1 LVQPFPPTPRR
12 RAARLLG
19 APAAALLAALTVGA
33 APAAADSGCTLFAAP
48 NGSDSAAGTEAAPF
62 RSIQQLT
69 RALGPGETGCLRAGE
84 YGGRD
89 VFLDQPGVTLTSY
102 PGERATISAFLEVEE
117 SAPGAS
123 VRALRFDTAGNPNS
137 VGTKIQADR
146 TVFADNIVT
155 KGGEG
160 ICLLVGSQNDAE
172 RVVIERNHI
181 YACGPADSKFDHQI
195 YLQGT
200 RGAVVRWN
208 ILNDNAGG
216 WGVHLYSDADG
227 SVVEHNIIDG
237 NKGGVIFAGDGQGN
251 TSDGNT
257 VRYNAITNSGP
268 RYNIEGS
275 WSGGPE
281 GQGNTA
287 HDNCV
292 YSKGG
297 GRAGVAPLFGFAARS
312 NFTPA
317 AEPYAGEWRLEP
329 GSRCAE
335 VVGDVR
341 RTIATGT
348 PAVTKPF
355 APPRVFLEQPRA
367 GRPRRAVR
375 LSGRVMGR
383 AGGQARKVALQVLGP
398 RGWRTRARLRTRGG
412 RFAVLIRG
420 SRKRGVR
427 PARTVRVIRVHAAR
441 NARVVRV
448 RAVVPGV
455 ARSRAVRVRVAR

>member
-1 LVQPFPPTPRR
+1 VQPFPPTSCR

-19 APAAALLAALTVGA
+19 APAAALLAALSVGA
-33 APAAADSGCTLFAAP
+33 APALADSSCTRVAAP
-48 NGSDSAAGTEAAPF
+48 YGSDAAEGTDGAPY
-62 RSIQQLT
+62 RSLQRLT

-89 VFLDQPGVTLTSY
+89 AFLDQPGVMLTSY
-102 PGERATISAFLEVEE
+102 PGEEATITAFLEVEE
-117 SAPGAS
+117 SAAGAS
-123 VRALRFDTAGNPNS
+123 VRNLRFDTTGNPNS

-146 TVFADNIVT
+146 AVFADNTVT
-155 KGGEG
+155 KGHEG

-181 YACGPADSKFDHQI
+181 HACGPAESKFDHQI

-208 ILNDNAGG
+208 ILNDNPGG

-227 SVVEHNIIDG
+227 SIVEHNIIDG

-268 RYNIEGS
+268 RFNIEGS

-281 GQGNTA
+281 GRGNTA

-292 YSKGG
+292 YARAASH
-297 GRAGVAPLFGFAARS
+297 AGVAPLFGFAARS
-312 NFTPA
+312 NFEPA
-317 AEPYAGEWRLEP
+317 TEPYSGDWRLRA

-335 VVGDVR
+335 VVGNVR
-341 RTIATGT
+341 RAVVTGA
-348 PAVTKPF
+348 PAVAKPF
-355 APPRVFLEQPRA
+355 APPRVLLQQPRA
-367 GRPRRAVR
+367 GHAKRAVR
-375 LSGRVMGR
+375 LGGRVMGR
-383 AGGQARKVALQVLGP
+383 SAGQARRVALQVRGP
-398 RGWRTRARLRTRGG
+398 RGWHTRARLPLRGG
-412 RFAVLIRG
+412 RFAVVIRG
-420 SRKRGVR
+420 AHARRAR
-427 PARTVRVIRVHAAR
+427 PGRVRVIRVRAAR
-441 NARVVRV
+441 GARVVRV

-455 ARSRAVRVRVAR
+455 ARSRTVRVLVAR

>member
-1 LVQPFPPTPRR
+1 MQPFPPTPRR

-19 APAAALLAALTVGA
+19 APAAALLAALTLGT
-33 APAAADSGCTLFAAP
+33 APAAADSGCSLVAAP
-48 NGSDSAAGTEAAPF
+48 NGSDSAPGTEAAPF
-62 RSIQQLT
+62 RSLQQLT
-69 RALGPGETGCLRAGE
+69 RALGADETGCLRAGE

-89 VFLDQPGVTLTSY
+89 VFLNRPGVTLTSY
-102 PGERATISAFLEVEE
+102 PGERATITAFLEVEE

-172 RVVIERNHI
+172 RVVIERNHV

-200 RGAVVRWN
+200 RGAIVRWN

-227 SVVEHNIIDG
+227 SVIEHNIIDS

-292 YSKGG
+292 YAKGA
-297 GRAGVAPLFGFAARS
+297 GRSGVAPLFGFATRS
-312 NFTPA
+312 NFTPQ
-317 AEPYAGEWRLEP
+317 AEPYAGDWRLEP

-341 RTIATGT
+341 RAIATGA

-355 APPRVFLEQPRA
+355 APPRVFLEQPGADRA
-367 GRPRRAVR
+367 KRAVR
-375 LSGRVMGR
+375 LSGRVLGR
-383 AGGQARKVALQVLGP
+383 AAAQARRVSVQVLGP
-398 RGWRTRARLRTRGG
+398 RGWRTRARLRLRSG

-420 SRKRGVR
+420 SRARRVR

-441 NARVVRV
+441 NVRVVRV

-455 ARSRAVRVRVAR
+455 ARSRAVRVRVPG